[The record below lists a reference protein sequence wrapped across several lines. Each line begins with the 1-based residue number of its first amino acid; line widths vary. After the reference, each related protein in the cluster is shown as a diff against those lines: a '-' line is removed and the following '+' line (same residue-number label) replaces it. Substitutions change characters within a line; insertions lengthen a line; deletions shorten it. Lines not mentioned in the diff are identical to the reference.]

1 MCSAFSKHARSCDSS
16 SKSVSPVVATIA
28 LNVPLS
34 PPATPDA
41 QINSQRLDKDQ
52 RDRELRPISP
62 NGAPELMIRA
72 KGIRECVL
80 Y

>member
-1 MCSAFSKHARSCDSS
+1 MASY
-16 SKSVSPVVATIA
+16 ATTDEPTEAQAADTA
-28 LNVPLS
+28 LLEEVRHRFQLVT
-34 PPATPDA
+34 AT
-41 QINSQRLDKDQ
+41 DKDQ